1 MLLANQRT
9 MRTKVKEP
17 VKIRFKT
24 LANGNQSIYLD
35 IYKDGKR
42 KYEFLKLYLIPQK
55 TLFDKQQNEAT
66 MRAANAIKSK
76 RIIELA
82 NSNAGITDKTMY
94 RKMPLIELIHIF
106 GEEKRKKSQSLN
118 RYRAVVS
125 IAKSLEEYRKG
136 VRLGDVDKEY
146 CIGYSEYLKVAKNK
160 HIGGN
165 LSKATCQCYFATLNA
180 ALNYAVRRGFILQN
194 PISLMEKDE
203 RPHRGIVQRDY
214 LSIEELRAMIA
225 TPTSP
230 KAKKPF
236 LCSCFT
242 GLRFGDI
249 MRLTWSNIITE
260 NGITQIRIV
269 TEKTSKPVNIPVP
282 NLSNILPERG
292 NASDNDHIFAPIQN
306 TLINRYIAK
315 WAKNAGIK
323 GKHITFHTARHTYAT
338 MLISRGA
345 DLYTVSKLLGHAEIK
360 TTQIYAEIID
370 KKKEE
375 AANLLNDIL

>member
-1 MLLANQRT
+1 